1 MTRAELAR
9 IVAERAQLT
18 YARSGGPGGQNVN
31 KVATKAVARLPLDSL
46 DFLSDAERRLVAS
59 RLANRI
65 TAGGWITVAAQDT
78 REQSRNR
85 ELAVQRMAELISRS
99 LVRPK
104 VRRPTHPGVAAREA
118 RLRSK
123 RRLALRKMGRSIA
136 SLE

>member
-1 MTRAELAR
+1 MTRTELAR
-9 IVAERAQLT
+9 IVAARAELS

-31 KVATKAVARLPLDSL
+31 KVATKAIARLPLDSL

-65 TAGGWITVAAQDT
+65 TGGGWITVAAQDT

-85 ELAVQRMAELISRS
+85 ELAVQRMAELISRA

-104 VRRPTHPGVAAREA
+104 ARRPTHPGMAAREA

-123 RRLALRKMGRSIA
+123 RKHALRKKDRSPTP
-136 SLE
+136 LD

>member
-1 MTRAELAR
+1 MTRTELAGIVAARAELSF
-9 IVAERAQLT
+9 
-18 YARSGGPGGQNVN
+18 ARSGGPGGQNVN
-31 KVATKAVARLPLDSL
+31 KVATKAIARLPLDSL

-85 ELAVQRMAELISRS
+85 ELAIQRMAELISRA

-104 VRRPTHPGVAAREA
+104 VRRPTHPGVASREA

-123 RRLALRKMGRSIA
+123 RRQALRKKDRSIGSA
-136 SLE
+136 D